1 MPFYDWPTYIHFC
14 VGVISGFISIGM
26 IVFAWRRRYTM
37 GAVLLIYLS
46 AASLIWSVAY
56 IFEIISWTNS
66 AKSVAENF
74 QYLAISFFPIIY
86 FGFVRL
92 YSAWKTRVKTFIW
105 VLLFIH
111 PILSQIIAWT
121 NPLHHWF
128 IVESQISYPVT
139 GFPGIYFNEYGWY
152 YWFSSIYTLSFL
164 FVDLI
169 MIMIAFFRTPLWARG
184 KLLYITVGMAL
195 PWMTSLITLPQLI
208 TSGVDYY
215 FLISVVISML
225 LIGLGLLRLQITDL
239 LPIARKTLLDQ
250 LSDAVLVLDADG
262 RIIEYNNTA
271 NKYFSDLS
279 PGSVGRMLSSFLP
292 QFPISEFSEN
302 LSVPDEIEISLGPK
316 SKDSSLEARISKLL
330 DEDQML
336 AGWLVTFHDVTRR
349 KQEEVRLLNAEAQT
363 KEALKNVQRHSAELT
378 LLRMVNEQLNEATSL
393 RQALIPTLRSILE
406 ITQGSTICAKLLESD
421 GQSHRTIQYLVNKK
435 EGPLVFH
442 EIKPNE
448 CLCMRD
454 LAAGKMDGPTR
465 YPACDC
471 EMGTNG
477 SDVGDD
483 TDVSH
488 MAFPMRSGTSLLG
501 LINVAL
507 KKDKVIDDDS
517 IHLIETICDSLSVA
531 VERVRLFKIE
541 YDQRR
546 LAETMQE
553 IGTTLT
559 ASLDLNEV
567 LDLLLEQ
574 INRLVPY
581 DAGNIMFLDEDTAR
595 VARSRGYEFLGKKM
609 LESIINLTFPIQTT
623 ANIRTIVETKR
634 PLFVSDVRSD
644 PDWLETAG
652 SAYFHSWIG
661 APVIIKDKVV
671 AIFSL
676 DKKETKFYNQ
686 THADHL
692 AALSSNAALAI
703 ENARLY
709 EAGIKRIR
717 ELESLQDTLKDVTSE
732 LDLTK
737 LLEQITTRAVD
748 LLDASGGILGLYNSG
763 SREMKIIVGIN
774 TGTELLGSKI
784 AIADEMVGI
793 LTGTRQ
799 PFVVSDY
806 STWEGRVDE
815 LVKVFPHAL
824 MQVPLIVGDELL
836 GAIAISDADPLR
848 TFDTDDVRLI
858 SLFAQQA
865 TIALTNARLYSDAR
879 RRAEEAET
887 MRQASA
893 IVASSLEQKQAL
905 RLILEQLALV
915 IPCDSASIL
924 LPRGNELEIVDG
936 RGFTESSNII
946 GLRVPMGDDQPGS
959 LVIQKRKPVIVGN
972 MDKEFPAFNHLAKL
986 PIKSWIG
993 VPLIFQKQIIGLL
1006 AIDSLKENDY
1016 TEEHARLAQAF
1027 ADQVAIS
1034 LENVRLYE
1042 EAVKAAK
1049 RLAGIYKVSQLI
1061 TANLK
1066 PEEVYRAIH
1075 KATIELMN
1083 PDAFI
1088 LSLYDEEEKQ
1098 IHDVYFVDHG
1108 IPQKNTTRPL
1118 GEGFSGRI
1126 LKEKKTIMYNDFNL
1140 NMISKTKAVLVG
1152 EEKDPTA
1159 VRSLIIVPLKL
1170 GKKVKGILSAQS
1182 YRGDAYTEEDKETL
1196 ELLAATAII
1205 ALENARLFSEVQEL
1219 ALTDSLTKIFNRRR
1233 FFELAEQEFDRSQRY
1248 DRPFSLI
1255 MFDIDHFKK
1264 VNDTYGHSVGDV
1276 VLQRVAE
1283 ICKGALRDVDIIARY
1298 GGEEFV
1304 ILLPETTATEAQL
1317 MAERLRQLMARSTME
1332 IAAIK
1337 IDVTLSFG
1345 VVEIDKDCKNIE
1357 ELIDRSDQAQYHSKN
1372 SGRNCVSIWTP
1383 EMRLHEE
1390 TNGGNSHLHH

>member
-1 MPFYDWPTYIHFC
+1 MPFYDWPTYIHLC
-14 VGVISGFISIGM
+14 VGIISGFISIGM

-37 GAVLLIYLS
+37 GAIFLIFLS
-46 AASLIWSVAY
+46 AASLLWSVAY

-66 AKSVAENF
+66 AKSSAENF
-74 QYLAISFFPIIY
+74 QYLAISLFPIIY

-92 YSAWKTRVKTFIW
+92 YSAWKTRVKNFIW
-105 VLLFIH
+105 VLLFVH
-111 PILSQIIAWT
+111 PVLSQVIAWT

-128 IVESQISYPVT
+128 VVDSHILYPVA
-139 GFPGIYFNEYGWY
+139 GFPGIHLNEYGWY
-152 YWFSSIYTLSFL
+152 FWFFSIYTLVL
-164 FVDLI
+164 LLIDLI
-169 MIMIAFFRTPLWARG
+169 MVMIAFFRTPLWARG

-195 PWMTSLITLPQLI
+195 PWLTSLISLPQLI

-225 LIGLGLLRLQITDL
+225 LIGLGLLRVQITDL

-250 LSDAVLVLDADG
+250 LSDAVMVLDADG
-262 RIIEYNNTA
+262 RIIEYNHTA
-271 NKYFSDLS
+271 RKIFSDLS

-292 QFPISEFSEN
+292 QFPLKEFSEN
-302 LSVPDEIEISLGPK
+302 LAVPDEIEISLGPG

-349 KQEEVRLLNAEAQT
+349 KQETERLLNAEAQT

-378 LLRMVNEQLNEATSL
+378 LLRLVNEQLNEATSL

-406 ITQGSTICAKLLESD
+406 ITHGSMICTKLLEVG
-421 GQSHRTIQYLVNKK
+421 GQSHRTIQYLVNEK

-442 EIKPNE
+442 EASPND
-448 CLCMRD
+448 CLCMQD

-465 YPACDC
+465 YSTCDC
-471 EMGTNG
+471 RMGTNG
-477 SDVGDD
+477 GGV
-483 TDVSH
+483 TTVSH

-507 KKDKVIDDDS
+507 ENDKVIDGDS

-531 VERVRLFKIE
+531 VERVRLFKVE

-609 LESIINLTFPIQTT
+609 LESIISLTFPIKNTT
-623 ANIRTIVETKR
+623 NIRTIVETRR

-644 PDWLETAG
+644 PNWLETAG
-652 SAYFHSWIG
+652 SAFFHSWIG

-676 DKKETKFYNQ
+676 DKKEAKFYNQ

-703 ENARLY
+703 ENARLF
-709 EAGIKRIR
+709 EAGVKRIR
-717 ELESLQDTLKDVTSE
+717 ELESLQDTLKDITSE

-737 LLEQITTRAVD
+737 LLEQITARAVD
-748 LLDASGGILGLYNSG
+748 LLDASGGILGLYEKST
-763 SREMKIIVGIN
+763 SEMKIIVGVN
-774 TGTELLGSKI
+774 TGIELIGSKI
-784 AIADEMVGI
+784 NVTSEVVGI
-793 LTGTRQ
+793 LAGKKE
-799 PFVVSDY
+799 PFVVRDY
-806 STWEGRVDE
+806 STWDGRVDE

-824 MQVPLIVGDELL
+824 MQVPLVVGDELL
-836 GAIAISDADPLR
+836 GAIAISSTDPLR
-848 TFDTDDVRLI
+848 AFNPEEVRLI

-865 TIALTNARLYSDAR
+865 TIALTNARLYSDAK

-924 LPRGNELEIVDG
+924 LPRGDELEIVDG
-936 RGFTESSNII
+936 RGFTQSSNII

-959 LVIQKRKPVIVGN
+959 LVIRKRKPVIVSN
-972 MDKEFPAFNHLAKL
+972 MDKEFPAFNNMAKL

-993 VPLIFQKQIIGLL
+993 VPLIFQKEIIGLL

-1016 TEEHARLAQAF
+1016 TEDHARLAQAF

-1088 LSLYDEEEKQ
+1088 LSLYDEEEKL

-1108 IPQKNTTRPL
+1108 IPQKVISRPL
-1118 GEGFSGRI
+1118 GQGFSRRI
-1126 LKEKKTIMYNDFNL
+1126 LKEKKTIMYNDFSL
-1140 NMISKTKAVLVG
+1140 NMLSKTKAVLVG
-1152 EEKDPTA
+1152 EEKDPTM

-1170 GKKVKGILSAQS
+1170 GKKVKGIISAQS
-1182 YRGDAYTEEDKETL
+1182 YRGDAFTEEDKETL
-1196 ELLAATAII
+1196 ELLAATAVI

-1219 ALTDSLTKIFNRRR
+1219 ALTDSLTRIFNRRR
-1233 FFELAEQEFDRSQRY
+1233 FFDLAEQEFDRSRRY

-1337 IDVTLSFG
+1337 IDITLSFG

-1357 ELIDRSDQAQYHSKN
+1357 ELLDRSDQALYHSKN
-1372 SGRNCVSIWTP
+1372 AGRNCVSIWTP
-1383 EMRLHEE
+1383 DMRLHEE
-1390 TNGGNSHLHH
+1390 TNGKNSHLHH

>member
-1 MPFYDWPTYIHFC
+1 MSLDYINLC
-14 VGVISGFISIGM
+14 IGIISGFVSIGM
-26 IVFAWRRRYTM
+26 IIFAWRRRYTM
-37 GAVLLIYLS
+37 GAILLICLS
-46 AASLIWSVAY
+46 AASLLWSVAY

-66 AKSVAENF
+66 AKSTAEIF

-86 FGFVRL
+86 FSFVRL
-92 YSAWKTRVKTFIW
+92 YSSWKTRVKPFVW

-111 PILSQIIAWT
+111 PLLSQAIVWT
-121 NPLHHWF
+121 NSLHHWF
-128 IVESQISYPVT
+128 TVESYINYPVQ
-139 GFPGIYFNEYGWY
+139 GFPGLHINEYGWY
-152 YWFSSIYTLSFL
+152 FWFFSIYILSFL
-164 FVDLI
+164 FFDLI

-184 KLLYITVGMAL
+184 KLLYITLGMAL

-208 TSGVDYY
+208 TRGVDYY

-225 LIGLGLLRLQITDL
+225 LIGLGLLRVQITDL

-250 LSDAVLVLDADG
+250 LSDAVMVLDTEG

-271 NKYFSDLS
+271 KKYFTDLS
-279 PGSVGRMLSSFLP
+279 PGFIGRMINSFMP
-292 QFPISEFSEN
+292 QFPVREFNPE
-302 LSVPDEIEISLGPK
+302 LSFPDDIEVAVGQRGK
-316 SKDSSLEARISKLL
+316 VNSLEARISQLL
-330 DEDQML
+330 DEDHML
-336 AGWLVTFHDVTRR
+336 AGWLVTFHDITRR
-349 KQEEVRLLNAEAQT
+349 KHEEERLLKAEGQT
-363 KEALKNVQRHSAELT
+363 KEALKNVQRHSAELS
-378 LLRMVNEQLNEATSL
+378 LLRQVNEQLNEATSL

-406 ITQGSTICAKLLESD
+406 ITRGSMICAMLLEAD
-421 GQSHRTIQYLVNKK
+421 GESHRTIQYMVNEK
-435 EGPLVFH
+435 EGPLVFRDPRPNTSQCLKDLVDGELDKPSH
-442 EIKPNE
+442 YNACNCSMEI
-448 CLCMRD
+448 
-454 LAAGKMDGPTR
+454 G
-465 YPACDC
+465 
-471 EMGTNG
+471 
-477 SDVGDD
+477 VD
-483 TDVSH
+483 TDAVGSH
-488 MAFPMRSGTSLLG
+488 IAFPLRSANSPLG

-507 KKDKVIDDDS
+507 EQEKQIDDDS

-531 VERVRLFKIE
+531 VERVRLFKVE

-581 DAGNIMFLDEDTAR
+581 DAGNIMFLDEGIATI
-595 VARSRGYEFLGKKM
+595 ARSRGYEFLGKKT
-609 LESIINLTFPIQTT
+609 LDAITNLTFPIKTT
-623 ANIRTIVETKR
+623 ANLRTIVETKR
-634 PLFVSDVRSD
+634 PLYISDIRTD
-644 PDWLETAG
+644 PDWIETAG

-676 DKKETKFYNQ
+676 DKKEVKFYNQ

-709 EAGIKRIR
+709 EAGMKRIS
-717 ELESLQDTLKDVTSE
+717 ELESLQATLTDITSE
-732 LDLTK
+732 LDLTN
-737 LLEQITTRAVD
+737 LLEQITKRAVD
-748 LLDASGGILGLYNSG
+748 LLDASGGILGLYEKAT
-763 SREMKIIVGIN
+763 RDMKIIVGIN
-774 TGTELLGSKI
+774 TGTELIGARIDIK
-784 AIADEMVGI
+784 DEMIGI
-793 LTGTRQ
+793 LKGARK
-799 PFVVSDY
+799 PFVVRDY
-806 STWEGRVDE
+806 STWEGRVE
-815 LVKVFPHAL
+815 GLVKVFPHAL
-824 MQVPLIVGDELL
+824 MQVPLMLGDELL
-836 GAIAISDADPLR
+836 GAIVISDTDPNR
-848 TFDTDDVRLI
+848 AFNDDDVRLI

-865 TIALTNARLYSDAR
+865 TIALTNARLYSDAK
-879 RRAEEAET
+879 RRADEAET

-924 LPRGNELEIVDG
+924 LPRGDKLEIVDG
-936 RGFTESSNII
+936 RGFTQSSDII
-946 GLRVPMGDDQPGS
+946 GMRVPMGDDQPGS
-959 LVIQKRKPVIVGN
+959 IVFRKMKPVIVGN
-972 MDKEFPAFNHLAKL
+972 MDEEFPAFNNMAKL

-993 VPLIFQKQIIGLL
+993 VPLIFQKEVIGLL
-1006 AIDSLKENDY
+1006 AIDSLKPNDY
-1016 TEEHARLAQAF
+1016 TDEHARLAQAF
-1027 ADQVAIS
+1027 ADQVAIA

-1042 EAVKAAK
+1042 EAVKSAR
-1049 RLAGIYKVSQLI
+1049 RLAGIYKVSQQI

-1088 LSLYDEEEKQ
+1088 LSLYDEEQKL

-1108 IPQKNTTRPL
+1108 IPQKVVSRPL
-1118 GEGFSGRI
+1118 GQGFSARI
-1126 LKEKKTIMYNDFNL
+1126 LKEKKTIMYNDFNINL
-1140 NMISKTKAVLVG
+1140 LSRTKAVLVG
-1152 EEKDPTA
+1152 EEKDPTV

-1170 GKKVKGILSAQS
+1170 GKKVKGVLSAQS
-1182 YRGDAYTEEDKETL
+1182 YRADAYTEEDKETL
-1196 ELLAATAII
+1196 ELLAATAVI

-1233 FFELAEQEFDRSQRY
+1233 FFDLAEQEFDRSRRY
-1248 DRPFSLI
+1248 DRPFSII

-1276 VLQRVAE
+1276 VLQQVAE

-1304 ILLPETTATEAQL
+1304 ILLPETTASEAQL
-1317 MAERLRQLMARSTME
+1317 MAERLRQLVARTTMD
-1332 IAAIK
+1332 INSIK
-1337 IDVTLSFG
+1337 INVTLSFG
-1345 VVEIDKDCKNIE
+1345 VVEVDKDCKNTE

-1383 EMRLHEE
+1383 EMRLRDEN
-1390 TNGGNSHLHH
+1390 NGQKYHLHH